1 MAFNL
6 RYYGALAIYIDQM
19 PALQLDFTAQYTR
32 LKDAL
37 DADIFAQSGA
47 DAALYRSVVESLLPP
62 AQALKARIDTLNARY
77 LAADETGDI
86 AEMARLRQA
95 GRPLIRKVLNA
106 FRYCQKYLLGLMYER
121 PIVPHQAPQE
131 TIALCQ
137 HIIDCLVRHDP
148 ATAVDQYVATVNNC
162 LESYSIYFSPA
173 VIDTLNDMNWGA
185 GNQDNLYFGTN
196 INFDKAEVEEASRSV
211 YQRRAEIGGD
221 FAKEIRVYRDAID
234 MEKKKL
240 RADVHKE
247 TEAIGWLKDLLG

>member
-77 LAADETGDI
+77 LAADEAGDT
-86 AEMARLRQA
+86 AEMTRLRQA

-121 PIVPHQAPQE
+121 RIRPRRKPLPCAS
-131 TIALCQ
+131 TSLTAWC
-137 HIIDCLVRHDP
+137 
-148 ATAVDQYVATVNNC
+148 ATTRQRLLTNMLRRLITAWKATPF
-162 LESYSIYFSPA
+162 I
-173 VIDTLNDMNWGA
+173 
-185 GNQDNLYFGTN
+185 
-196 INFDKAEVEEASRSV
+196 SRP
-211 YQRRAEIGGD
+211 R
-221 FAKEIRVYRDAID
+221 
-234 MEKKKL
+234 
-240 RADVHKE
+240 
-247 TEAIGWLKDLLG
+247 